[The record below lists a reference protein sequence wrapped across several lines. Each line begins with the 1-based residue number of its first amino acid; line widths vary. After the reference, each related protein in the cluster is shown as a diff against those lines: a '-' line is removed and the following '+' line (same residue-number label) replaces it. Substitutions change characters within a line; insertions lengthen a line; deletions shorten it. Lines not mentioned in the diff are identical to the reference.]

1 MAQRIPRDE
10 SLSRVHGVGALFS
23 AAYGNVGSSIYYALG
38 VTAAFALGLTPVAF
52 VISGLIFAATAATYA
67 EATVMYPE
75 AGGSSSFA
83 RHAFNE
89 LVSFVAAWGQMLN
102 YTITVAISAYF
113 VPHYLAVFWEPLG
126 HAPGDIIGG
135 AVLIGALAL
144 LNIRGSQESAKLN
157 LVLAVADLATQVV
170 LVGIGVVLVLSPQVL
185 VDNIH
190 LGVAPTWSDFALGI
204 AVAMIAYTGIETI
217 SNMAEEA
224 KDAARTIPRSVGL
237 TVAAVLG
244 LYLLIPVVALSA
256 MPVVQNAAG
265 HYTTALGS
273 EFAND
278 PILGIVEN
286 LGLGSGL
293 TEALRFYVGILA
305 AVILLIATNAGL
317 IGVSRLTYS
326 MGQHRQLPEGLRQ
339 VHPRYRTPY
348 IAILVFAG
356 LAMITLIP
364 GQAEFLATLY
374 SFGAMLSFTIAHVSV
389 IQLRRRK
396 SERGAALEAA
406 AQLPRLRLRGAA
418 DRGAGRP
425 WHVRRLDRGDGA
437 QPAHPRRRDRLDGL
451 RHCRLRPLPS
461 QPETA
466 ADRDGQSRHA
476 GAARRRGDR
485 VPQHPGRLRGRRAVL
500 RGDGRDGGQARLQAA
515 SRRPHPLDADRANR
529 PAARR
534 RAARSGSRGAE
545 QGGAGEADRRPAGD
559 RSRRAGAAGAGRLLD
574 LRRGEADQRRRGRRR
589 AALPQRRAALRQ
601 DPADRSRRAA
611 LPRHRRLRQER
622 RSVPRSALSW
632 PRIAG
637 MSSPERIYRGSIRAS
652 PSSSSPSA
660 WLILVSTLVN
670 GGGPLSV
677 GVLMGLAFAAVGG
690 GAALGGLADEPV
702 STPERPKRSRL
713 EPLLHRGLGVP
724 GLFVAVY
731 SAVGFSI
738 YFALGV
744 VADRGLGLTPLIF
757 LAAGLLFVLTTLSY
771 VEGGAM
777 FRERGGSSSFA
788 RHAFNEL
795 IAFIAGWAILID
807 YLIVAALAAISVP
820 HYLEPISGDLCR
832 AGLGDRRRR
841 RW

>member
-38 VTAAFALGLTPVAF
+38 VTAAFALGLTPIAF

-113 VPHYLAVFWEPLG
+113 VPHYLAVFWAPLG
-126 HAPGDIIGG
+126 EAPGDIIAG

-157 LVLAVADLATQVV
+157 LILAVADLGTQVI
-170 LVGIGVVLVLSPQVL
+170 LVGIGIFLVLSPQVL
-185 VDNIH
+185 VDNVH
-190 LGVAPTWSDFALGI
+190 LGVAPSWSDFALGI

-224 KDAARTIPRSVGL
+224 RDAAKTIPRSVGL

-244 LYLLIPVVALSA
+244 LYLLIPIVALSA
-256 MPVVQNAAG
+256 MPVVQDAAG

-273 EFAND
+273 EFASD

-389 IQLRRRK
+389 IQLRRGN
-396 SERGAALEAA
+396 SGVERPWKPPLNFHAFGFEVPLTAVLGGLGTFAAWIVVMALN
-406 AQLPRLRLRGAA
+406 PRTLAV
-418 DRGAGRP
+418 GAG
-425 WHVRRLDRGDGA
+425 WMAFGIVVYVLYRRNQSLPLTETVKVVTPEPLGVEEIEYRSILVAFEDGEPFSEEMVA
-437 QPAHPRRRDRLDGL
+437 
-451 RHCRLRPLPS
+451 
-461 QPETA
+461 TA
-466 ADRDGQSRHA
+466 IKLASK
-476 GAARRRGDR
+476 RRRGVHIHSMLT
-485 VPQHPGRLRGRRAVL
+485 VPTDL
-500 RGDGRDGGQARLQAA
+500 
-515 SRRPHPLDADRANR
+515 PLDAELRDQEAEAQSKVEQAKLIGGQRVTGHVERVR
-529 PAARR
+529 PAQAGYSISDEANLIS
-534 RAARSGSRGAE
+534 AAAIVVGLRYRNGAPLYDKTLQTVLSE
-545 QGGAGEADRRPAGD
+545 RPCRVLVVSD
-559 RSRRAGAAGAGRLLD
+559 RSVQGSEVAP
-574 LRRGEADQRRRGRRR
+574 
-589 AALPQRRAALRQ
+589 AL
-601 DPADRSRRAA
+601 
-611 LPRHRRLRQER
+611 
-622 RSVPRSALSW
+622 
-632 PRIAG
+632 
-637 MSSPERIYRGSIRAS
+637 
-652 PSSSSPSA
+652 
-660 WLILVSTLVN
+660 T
-670 GGGPLSV
+670 
-677 GVLMGLAFAAVGG
+677 
-690 GAALGGLADEPV
+690 
-702 STPERPKRSRL
+702 
-713 EPLLHRGLGVP
+713 
-724 GLFVAVY
+724 
-731 SAVGFSI
+731 
-738 YFALGV
+738 
-744 VADRGLGLTPLIF
+744 
-757 LAAGLLFVLTTLSY
+757 
-771 VEGGAM
+771 
-777 FRERGGSSSFA
+777 
-788 RHAFNEL
+788 
-795 IAFIAGWAILID
+795 
-807 YLIVAALAAISVP
+807 
-820 HYLEPISGDLCR
+820 
-832 AGLGDRRRR
+832 
-841 RW
+841 